1 VGVLILCRRRRC
13 GVSQRKA
20 RRVYVRSTV
29 IERRRFD
36 ARKVAVT
43 GAGGFIGNA
52 ICRALAA
59 EGAEVRGLELNPET
73 AQRVREAG
81 AEFQACD
88 ITDRPALDRALEG
101 VEMAVHTAAHI
112 REWGRMEDFVRVNV
126 GGTVKVLDA
135 AERAGAERVLHVSS
149 VVVYGYDHP
158 GEQDEDVFHR
168 TYGIPYIDT
177 KSASDALACR
187 RGAVV
192 IRPGDVYGPA
202 SVPWV
207 LRPLELAR
215 AGQLAVPGKGDGIML
230 PLYIDDLVE
239 AVALGLLDGKPGR
252 PYAAWDG
259 TPVTFEDYSNRLA
272 DMIGGRR
279 ARRLPRPLLTGV
291 GATMEAVAVLRGTVP
306 PFSRNAIT
314 FIDRRG
320 TVSTRRIRE
329 ELGWEPRV
337 NLDEGMRRTEEWLRA
352 EGLL

>member
-1 VGVLILCRRRRC
+1 MSEGP
-13 GVSQRKA
+13 
-20 RRVYVRSTV
+20 
-29 IERRRFD
+29 RFD
-36 ARKVAVT
+36 GRKVAVT

-52 ICRALAA
+52 ICRGMVERGAA
-59 EGAEVRGLELNPET
+59 VVGLEINEGT
-73 AQRVREAG
+73 TDRVVATG
-81 AEFQACD
+81 AEFARAD
-88 ITDRPALDRALEG
+88 VAELESVERALESADG
-101 VEMAVHTAAHI
+101 TDHVVHTAAHV
-112 REWGRMEDFVRVNV
+112 REYGSMDDFVRVNV
-126 GGTVKVLDA
+126 GGTRNVLDA
-135 AERAGAERVLHVSS
+135 AERAGADRVLHVSS
-149 VVVYGYDHP
+149 VVVYGYDEP

-202 SVPWV
+202 SVPWT

-215 AGQLAVPGKGDGIML
+215 SNQLAVPGKGDGVML

-239 AVALGLLDGKPGR
+239 AVALGLSEGKPGR

-259 TPVTFEDYSNRLA
+259 EPVTFEDYFNRFA
-272 DMIGGRR
+272 EMVGGRP
-279 ARRLPRPLLTGV
+279 ARRLPRPLLATAA
-291 GATMEAVAVLRGTVP
+291 GAMEAIAGLRDAP
-306 PFSRNAIT
+306 PALTRNAIT

-329 ELGWEPRV
+329 ELGWAPRV
-337 NLDEGMRRTEEWLRA
+337 ELDEGMRRTEEWLRA